1 MTAMTDLDLPFPD
14 ASLAPHEEQRFAA
27 LEQTVQDGLRDFQ
40 RTGQALAEIRDNGFY
55 RETHADFETY
65 LRDRWG
71 FNLKQ
76 ADRIMDAAV
85 VARQLAPLGIEAR
98 HEKQASSF
106 KPAVKILDALEPEQQ
121 RMVGRLVEERRAA
134 EQGDLA
140 PWEEAA
146 APELKIMA
154 GVVQKMTPNKTVY
167 HPESGEEVAFDSLSP
182 AQRYDVVREHVAQ
195 KTQQYH
201 EKQAARAAAE
211 PAEKVNWAAWCLQY
225 AREGLSPEQR
235 LEIVLE
241 RGRDGKPV
249 IHARVVDKE
258 TGEVLMEGEAVG
270 NMKNAV
276 LGLVREV
283 GG

>member
-1 MTAMTDLDLPFPD
+1 MPDHDLPFPD
-14 ASLAPHEEQRFAA
+14 NSLAPHEEQRFAA

-40 RTGQALAEIRDNGFY
+40 RTGQALAEIRDNEFF

-76 ADRIMDAAV
+76 ADRIIDAAV
-85 VARQLAPLGIEAR
+85 VARKLEPLGIEAK

-106 KPAVKILDALEPEQQ
+106 KPALKIIEELEPEQQ
-121 RMVGRLVEERRAA
+121 RLISRLVEERKNA
-134 EQGDLA
+134 EDDPA

-154 GVVQKMTPNKTVY
+154 GVVKKMEPDTTVY
-167 HPESGEEVAFDSLSP
+167 HPESGDEVALGSLSP
-182 AQRYDVVREHVAQ
+182 TQRYDVVREHVAQ

-201 EKQAARAAAE
+201 EKQAAKAAASAPE
-211 PAEKVNWAAWCLQY
+211 QVNWAAWCMNY

-241 RGRDGKPV
+241 QGPKGRPV
-249 IHARVVDKE
+249 IHARVVDKT
-258 TGEVLMEGEAVG
+258 TGEVLVEGEAVG
-270 NMKNAV
+270 NMKKAV
-276 LGLVREV
+276 LGLVAEV
-283 GG
+283 RG